1 MGRRRL
7 RFLKSA
13 RSVLLS
19 LRAKTSD
26 RIIADCTMVSPLAN
40 DKGTVISNNKNNQ
53 KHSLVRSKTSSYNR
67 TGNRNK

>member
-1 MGRRRL
+1 
-7 RFLKSA
+7 
-13 RSVLLS
+13 
-19 LRAKTSD
+19 
-26 RIIADCTMVSPLAN
+26 MVSPLAN